1 MKLMM
6 RMRMV
11 KQMKSLFSFFE
22 RIIIIPLAKVIISAT
37 EKLLKISSNLEKWL
51 MQKTVLLFLS
61 LLLAIGVFIMVD
73 QKLIVFTES
82 SAEIISDLA
91 VDVIY
96 NEEAYVVEGIPETVD
111 LTLIGKRSDLIFAKQ
126 ASNHQVTVDLTGL
139 TPGTH
144 RVSIEYKQA
153 LPSITHSVNP
163 SVATVVIY
171 PKLSEIKPL
180 LVDILN
186 QEALSERFVISNLQV
201 ETDTV
206 IVKGA
211 EKDLETVAV
220 VKALVDLNNLTSTDV
235 GEVVLKN
242 NPIVAYN
249 SQGQIVEV
257 EIEPHQVEA
266 TMRVESP
273 NKEVP
278 IRVKP
283 VGEVDFGKA
292 IKTIELSENMVEIF
306 GSEDALE
313 NINYVEVEIDV
324 ENLAEDREF
333 RVDLRTPLGVR
344 AMSLSSVTVNIT
356 LDQAVERELSGIN
369 IEYRNLEPG
378 YIVQG
383 LSESDVRVVVGL
395 QGVRSVVDD
404 ITNEDVRAFLDLAG
418 LEPGEHEVEVKV
430 EGTDVRVNY
439 VSKTRRVSIKIVEG

>member
-1 MKLMM
+1 
-6 RMRMV
+6 MV